1 MGLSRFIVEIFAVAR
16 FRAMELITILNRCHH
31 FPGFVYHRARFS
43 PDHKSIEISVRPRK
57 RSAAICS
64 RCHQPAPGYDQLPER
79 RFEFIPF
86 WGFLVFLLY
95 TMRRVDCR
103 RCDAVIVE
111 EVPWGDGKRTL
122 TKAYMLFLAR
132 WARRLSWKETAE
144 AFRTSWDKVFDAV
157 EHVVTFGLA
166 HRTLGQIDALGVDE
180 IQYAKGHKYLTLV
193 YQIDIG
199 VTRLLWVGKERTM
212 ESFQGFFTAMGQEV
226 ISKISFVCSD
236 MWEPY
241 LKLIR
246 EKCSEALHILDRFH
260 IVAKMNKA
268 LDEVRADETRRMKLE
283 GRDPVLKKSRW
294 LLLKRSE
301 NLKDEQHFRLRD
313 LLRYNLKT
321 VRAYLLK
328 EAFQQLWDYHSAAW
342 AGKFL
347 DEWCRQTMRSRIE
360 PMKKIARSLRQ
371 HRELILNYFRAQ
383 KLLSSGVVEGLNNK
397 AKVTMRKSY
406 GFRTYRVL
414 ELALYHSLGKLPEP
428 ESTHDFF

>member
-1 MGLSRFIVEIFAVAR
+1 MVLTLGSTFAV
-16 FRAMELITILNRCHH
+16 
-31 FPGFVYHRARFS
+31 V
-43 PDHKSIEISVRPRK
+43 
-57 RSAAICS
+57 
-64 RCHQPAPGYDQLPER
+64 
-79 RFEFIPF
+79 
-86 WGFLVFLLY
+86 
-95 TMRRVDCR
+95 
-103 RCDAVIVE
+103 VE

-144 AFRTSWDKVFDAV
+144 AFHTSWEKVFDAV
-157 EHVVTFGLA
+157 EHVVTFGLE
-166 HRTLGQIDALGVDE
+166 HRTLGSIDAIGVDE

-193 YQIDIG
+193 YQIDLGII
-199 VTRLLWVGKERTM
+199 RLLWVGRERTI
-212 ESFQGFFTAMGQEV
+212 ESFQGFFTV
-226 ISKISFVCSD
+226 IGEEIASKIVFVCSD

-241 LKLIR
+241 LKVIR
-246 EKCSEALHILDRFH
+246 EECSEALHILDRFH

-268 LDEVRADETRRMKLE
+268 LDEVRAGESRRMASDGLA
-283 GRDPVLKKSRW
+283 PVLKKSRW
-294 LLLKRSE
+294 LLLKREE
-301 NLKDEQHFRLRD
+301 NLKTEQRFRLRD
-313 LLRYNLKT
+313 LLRYNLRT

-328 EAFQQLWDYHSAAW
+328 EAFQQLWDYSSPAW

-347 DEWCRQTMRSRIE
+347 DEWCRQVMRSRIE

-406 GFRTYRVL
+406 GFRTFRAL

-428 ESTHDFF
+428 ESTHEFY